1 MQHISVS
8 LKSILRIQYKGVRDY
23 NRSKYK
29 IYTENERSK
38 IHLGTIFAGRIVST
52 VLLSSKIS
60 GNLLA
65 RDGLPDHYFNYRIP
79 GTESR
84 MVMYNNC
91 KDVSQI

>member
-52 VLLSSKIS
+52 VQTNQYEITWKWETFSYPTS
-60 GNLLA
+60 A
-65 RDGLPDHYFNYRIP
+65 VF
-79 GTESR
+79 
-84 MVMYNNC
+84 
-91 KDVSQI
+91 